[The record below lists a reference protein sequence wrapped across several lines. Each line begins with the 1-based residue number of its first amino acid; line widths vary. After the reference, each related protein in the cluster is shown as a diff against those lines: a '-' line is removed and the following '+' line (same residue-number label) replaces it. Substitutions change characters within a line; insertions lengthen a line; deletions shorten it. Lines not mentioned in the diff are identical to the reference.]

1 MGVGAKIKDLLKEK
15 DKTILWL
22 AEKSGVSKNTLYA
35 ITKRDTETIRG
46 DNLKKIADALE
57 VTPQYLL
64 GIERLDESYVGFL
77 TGDEDIER
85 LLDIANGNSNEKPQ
99 NIAQQGF
106 VDMIKK
112 FNEDRKRE
120 SQEQLI
126 LIPYR
131 KLNDA
136 GKQKVIEYTTDLA
149 QMEKYQRNPDT
160 KK

>member
-15 DKTILWL
+15 YKTILWL